1 LSNYLNKINN
11 ESAAT
16 AKEKE
21 KEATA
26 ISLLKTLED
35 MLRNKIQKKEDE
47 VHKIKNI
54 AENDCV

>member
-1 LSNYLNKINN
+1 LNKINN